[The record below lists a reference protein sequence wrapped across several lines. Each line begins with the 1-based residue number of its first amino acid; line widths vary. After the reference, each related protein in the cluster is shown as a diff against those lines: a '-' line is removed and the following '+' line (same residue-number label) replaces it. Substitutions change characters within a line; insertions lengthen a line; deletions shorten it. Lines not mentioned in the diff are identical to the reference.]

1 MPTVTETQD
10 IGSSSVKWNIVYA
23 KGFNGP
29 LSGNATTAS
38 YPEGFSGRTANFSW
52 GNSTGTA
59 VTSWNDSTGG
69 SVGFRRD
76 NPSGGKLS
84 LLVDGRVYVSEGA
97 YPVAAMR
104 SLNGYWG
111 MTNPDGTDNVW
122 IRTTSQGLL
131 PYQAA
136 GPTDTAVGSLGTST
150 WYFKD
155 AYIQNIYG
163 NLTGVAS
170 KATAANITSTQ
181 YGVAYYSDA
190 AGTFASTAAG
200 TGGTAL
206 VGTTSGAPQF
216 TAISTTLTHTAG
228 TGSSPSQLKV
238 TVLGSESTTITLT
251 TASTSVYGMT
261 KLSSTS
267 DSSAEGVAA
276 TPKGVWAAIN
286 TLDVAE
292 QTASGTS
299 ITFIAEL
306 KQVDGKIVNKKMTVR
321 DASDSQSG
329 VVNTE
334 AQVFAGDK
342 SFLGATTFNN
352 NTTTTGVATF
362 NGNVMMNS
370 SASADSLTA
379 GSLVVSGNTSLVNTT
394 STSTILPHSN
404 NTVNIGASGNKYAT
418 IYATTFEGVA
428 DKAKK
433 SNGGS
438 STNAIAYFTDG
449 SGTFGYISSGAG
461 ALYASSAGGKPTF
474 GTLPVALGG
483 TEKTSWTKFALV
495 YASNTTVLDSLGVG
509 TAGQILKTNGSSSA
523 PEWVNQSSLTVG
535 KATAANLTTTKYGV
549 AYYSDT
555 GGTFATT
562 GQGTSAQA
570 LVGGGST
577 GGPTFT
583 AISPALSQSSDGN
596 GKLTLNV
603 SVLNNSGTEITLT
616 TATTSL
622 YGVTLLANSFTTGT
636 TRNTSTTTAA
646 HPNAIWNA
654 IDSLD
659 ASDPTASGEA
669 LQFIAT
675 ISEANGIID
684 AKKRTV
690 QNASA
695 SQAGVVNTDAQTF
708 AGDKTFNG
716 AVAVNNNISAT
727 GTLTITGNAY
737 LQSST
742 DADSLSAGSLLVRG
756 NTSLVNTTNTSTLLP
771 HSNNTVDIGA
781 SGNKY
786 ATIYAT
792 TFDGVATKAA
802 AANITSSTYGIAYY
816 SNTTGTFASTEQGGS
831 NTVLMGKG
839 NAVPG
844 FVGIYSQLTLTDGT
858 SSTAPKLDV
867 SVLGV
872 TTSNKTVTLTK
883 ATTGVYGVTKL
894 SSTSSTTEEGL
905 AATPKGVWAAIG
917 TLDYNDSSATTTT
930 DQIQFVSQVTE
941 TDGKISVV
949 KANVRDASATQSGV
963 VSTGEQGFAGDKT
976 FNGNVTTTGTLT
988 VNGNT
993 ALNASV
999 NADSL
1004 QAGSLLVSGNTSL
1017 VNVANTSTLL
1027 PHSNN
1032 TVNIGASGNKYATV
1046 YATAFD
1052 GVATKATSANITNAL
1067 YGVAYYSDTTG
1078 KFAST
1083 EQGAANTVFMGKGAA
1098 APGFVSVSSKLTIND
1113 RQSNAGQTISVT
1125 VLDVAGTASVT
1136 LGTATTGVYG
1146 VTKLSSTSSTS
1157 EEGLAATPKGVW
1169 AAIGTLDYNSPSTGT
1184 DPAIEF
1190 ITLVS
1195 ETDGKISA
1203 EKQAVREA
1211 STTQSGIVSTGTQG
1225 FIGDKTFNSALT
1237 VTGVATFNGNVAM
1250 NSSVSA
1256 DSLSAGSLI
1265 VSGNTSLVN
1274 TTTTSTLLPHTNN
1287 TYNIGASGNKY
1298 LDVYA
1303 TTFHGGVDGN
1313 ANTSTGWFTAAT
1325 ITIGNKSNTLQ
1336 SGGQSISYSLNDIGF
1351 TAAGSEKHPVYISS
1365 TGVPVACN
1373 SSTATTIQQLEAIS
1387 SQGAIGLYSNGT
1399 GTVGL
1404 YNVDTSG
1411 TSHYFLR
1418 FTVTS
1423 TSPQA
1428 TWYCTN
1434 NFRSSV
1440 YLWNSNASKTSEYIY
1455 GYRSAG
1461 TSGSTTGTGNY
1472 DVWGGGTIGWM
1483 YLYGGYKRTAYTDG
1497 VAGTVTYYNTNW
1509 YFYQKSMNSSDGTF
1523 NSYYDYYYLPGTE
1536 ADKTSNNGYQILT
1549 TRYLVSV
1556 WNGGTGKGSWNA
1568 GQLVYSS
1575 GTQTLANTTNIST
1588 DGYTIDISG
1597 TYYPQF
1603 TLTATST
1610 NNSSTYSRAAFQG
1623 DYSDNVAMWIYS
1635 DKTTTSSSRRGL
1647 VLKGYAGQAD
1657 DDLALVYRRCNT
1669 SGTWQSDQYILTSG
1683 NWSNYITIPSVEN
1696 CTRSTY
1702 TDYLSNA
1709 SHSVT
1714 LSKSTWTGTNS
1725 WSYTSGQVVWGQR
1738 GIVSSVSSD
1747 SADITLSYGVHSS
1760 AGGAGWFV
1768 AIDGGV
1774 YSLAGIWS
1782 AVWNDFAEYR
1792 TSNESEPGRVIIPQ
1806 ANGVAIRSTERL
1818 QAGARIISDTY
1829 GHSIGYCNEAQTPVG
1844 VSGRVLAYPYQDPAN
1859 YKVGD
1864 AVCAAPN
1871 GTVDVMSREEI
1882 MMYPDRI
1889 IGIINEIPK
1898 YDKWHRTVNCGD
1910 DKQPKTFDIE
1920 VKGRIWIDIK

>member
-1 MPTVTETQD
+1 MAQLKDLLVMGPGRVIGDAFFGGKLMPTVTETQD

-23 KGFNGP
+23 KGFSGP
-29 LSGNATTAS
+29 LTGNATTAS
-38 YPEGFSGRTANFSW
+38 YPEGFTARAANFTW
-52 GNSTGTA
+52 GNTTGTA
-59 VTSWNDSTGG
+59 ITSWNDSTGG

-84 LLVDGRVYVSEGA
+84 LLVDGRVYVSEGS

-122 IRTTSQGLL
+122 IRTTSQGLI

-155 AYIQNIYG
+155 AYIQSIYG

-206 VGTTSGAPQF
+206 VGVTSGAPKF
-216 TAISTTLTHTAG
+216 ASISTTLTHTAG

-238 TVLGSESTTITLT
+238 TVLGSESSTITLT

-261 KLSSTS
+261 KLSDTAG
-267 DSSAEGVAA
+267 DSSTVAA
-276 TPKGVWAAIN
+276 TPKGVQNAIAA
-286 TLDVAE
+286 LDVAE

-334 AQVFAGDK
+334 AQVFAGNK
-342 SFLGATTFNN
+342 SFLGVTTFNN
-352 NTTTTGVATF
+352 DTTITGVATF

-418 IYATTFEGVA
+418 VYATSFEGVA

-438 STNAIAYFTDG
+438 STNSIAYFTDG

-523 PEWVNQSSLTVG
+523 PAWVDQSSLTVG
-535 KATAANLTTTKYGV
+535 SASNANISSTQYGV
-549 AYYSDT
+549 AYYSNT
-555 GGTFATT
+555 SGKFAST

-577 GGPTFT
+577 GGPIFT
-583 AISPALSQSSDGN
+583 AIAPSLSQASDDN
-596 GKLTLNV
+596 GKLTLNI
-603 SVLNNSGTEITLT
+603 SVLNNSGTAITLT
-616 TATTSL
+616 TATTSV

-636 TRNTSTTTAA
+636 TKNTSTTTAA

-654 IDSLD
+654 INSLD
-659 ASDPTASGEA
+659 KSDPTASGTA
-669 LQFIAT
+669 IQFIAT
-675 ISEANGIID
+675 VSETDGIIT
-684 AKKRTV
+684 ATKKTV
-690 QNASA
+690 RDASA
-695 SQAGVVNTDAQTF
+695 SQSGVVNTSAQTF

-716 AVAVNNNISAT
+716 AIAVNNNISAT
-727 GTLTITGNAY
+727 GTLDITGNAY
-737 LQSST
+737 LHSET
-742 DADSLSAGSLLVRG
+742 YADSVSAGSLIVLG
-756 NTSLVNTTNTSTLLP
+756 DTSLVDVTNTSTLLP
-771 HSNNTVDIGA
+771 HANNTVDIGA

-786 ATIYAT
+786 ATVYAT
-792 TFDGVATKAA
+792 TFDGVAIKATS
-802 AANITSSTYGIAYY
+802 ANITSSTYGIAYY
-816 SNTTGTFASTEQGGS
+816 SNTTGKFASTEQGGA
-831 NTVLMGKG
+831 NTVFMGKG
-839 NAVPG
+839 NAAPG
-844 FVGIYSQLTLTDGT
+844 FVGVYSQLTLTAGT
-858 SSTAPKLDV
+858 STAAPKLDV

-872 TTSNKTVTLTK
+872 TTANKTVTLT
-883 ATTGVYGVTKL
+883 
-894 SSTSSTTEEGL
+894 
-905 AATPKGVWAAIG
+905 
-917 TLDYNDSSATTTT
+917 
-930 DQIQFVSQVTE
+930 
-941 TDGKISVV
+941 
-949 KANVRDASATQSGV
+949 
-963 VSTGEQGFAGDKT
+963 
-976 FNGNVTTTGTLT
+976 
-988 VNGNT
+988 
-993 ALNASV
+993 
-999 NADSL
+999 
-1004 QAGSLLVSGNTSL
+1004 
-1017 VNVANTSTLL
+1017 
-1027 PHSNN
+1027 
-1032 TVNIGASGNKYATV
+1032 
-1046 YATAFD
+1046 
-1052 GVATKATSANITNAL
+1052 
-1067 YGVAYYSDTTG
+1067 
-1078 KFAST
+1078 
-1083 EQGAANTVFMGKGAA
+1083 
-1098 APGFVSVSSKLTIND
+1098 
-1113 RQSNAGQTISVT
+1113 
-1125 VLDVAGTASVT
+1125 
-1136 LGTATTGVYG
+1136 TATTGVYG

-1169 AAIGTLDYNSPSTGT
+1169 AAIGTLDYNSPSTGSS
-1184 DPAIEF
+1184 PAIEF
-1190 ITLVS
+1190 ITVVS

-1237 VTGVATFNGNVAM
+1237 VTGVSTFNGNVNM

-1256 DSLSAGSLI
+1256 DSLSTGSLI

-1274 TTTTSTLLPHTNN
+1274 TTNTSTLLPHANN

-1313 ANTSTGWFTAAT
+1313 ASTSTGWFTAAT

-1336 SGGQSISYSLNDIGF
+1336 SGGQSITYTLNDIGLN
-1351 TAAGSEKHPVYISS
+1351 AAGNEKHPVYISA

-1373 SSTATTIQQLEAIS
+1373 SETATTLQSLEAIS
-1387 SQGAIGLYSNGT
+1387 AGGAIGLYSNGSNT
-1399 GTVGL
+1399 CGNYVTMTNGSN
-1404 YNVDTSG
+1404 Y
-1411 TSHYFLR
+1411 YYLR
-1418 FTVTS
+1418 FSTTTS
-1423 TSPQA
+1423 TAPQA
-1428 TWYCTN
+1428 SWYCIH
-1434 NFRSSV
+1434 NFRDSI
-1440 YLWNSNASKTSEYIY
+1440 YLWHENSTSVSASPNINF
-1455 GYRSAG
+1455 YRSAG
-1461 TSGSTTGTGNY
+1461 ASGSTTSEAY
-1472 DVWGGGTIGWM
+1472 HEWGSGIMASMYVSGGAKVT
-1483 YLYGGYKRTAYTDG
+1483 YYTDG
-1497 VAGTVTYYNTNW
+1497 TATSTTSTSTMF
-1509 YFYQKSMNSSDGTF
+1509 YFLQRSINSSTGS
-1523 NSYYDYYYLPGTE
+1523 NLSYYEYYHLPGCTN
-1536 ADKTSNNGYQILT
+1536 DKTSNSYYTILT
-1549 TRYLVSV
+1549 TKSAVTV
-1556 WNGGTGKGSWNA
+1556 GQGGTGKTSWSA
-1568 GQLVYSS
+1568 GHLIYSS
-1575 GTQTLANTTNIST
+1575 GSSTLANTSGITT
-1588 DGYTIDISG
+1588 DGYSIDISA
-1597 TYYPQF
+1597 TYYPEF
-1603 TLTATST
+1603 TLTAST
-1610 NNSSTYSRAAFQG
+1610 TNSLSKYSRATFQG
-1623 DYSDNVAMWIYS
+1623 DYNDNVAMWIYS
-1635 DKTTTSSSRRGL
+1635 DKTTTSNSRRGL
-1647 VLKGYAGQAD
+1647 VIKGYAAQTN
-1657 DDLALVYRRCNT
+1657 DDLALVYRRCDT
-1669 SGTWQSDQYILTSG
+1669 SGTWLADQYILTSH
-1683 NWSNYITIPSVEN
+1683 NWSNYITIPSVETCN
-1696 CTRSTY
+1696 HSVS
-1702 TDYLSNA
+1702 TDYLSNTN
-1709 SHSVT
+1709 HSVA
-1714 LSKSTWTGTNS
+1714 LGKSTWTGTNS
-1725 WSYTSGQVVWGQR
+1725 WSYTNGQVVWGQQ
-1738 GIVSSVSSD
+1738 GAVTSVSSD

-1760 AGGAGWFV
+1760 AGGAGWFL
-1768 AIDGGV
+1768 AIDGGI
-1774 YSLAGIWS
+1774 YSMAGIWS

-1792 TSNESEPGRVIIPQ
+1792 TSNESEPGRVIVPQ
-1806 ANGVAIRSTERL
+1806 ANGIAVRSTERL
-1818 QAGARIISDTY
+1818 QSGARIVSDTY

-1882 MMYPDRI
+1882 MMYPERI
-1889 IGIINEIPK
+1889 IGIINEIPQ
-1898 YDKWHRTVNCGD
+1898 YEKWHRTVNCGD